1 MIEDNMNC
9 IDCLQQKV
17 DELTTILYKDD
28 ECPPKFVVSE
38 EVHCGKILIT
48 ASHLGYVHTDV
59 LFPNGDYGNVS
70 ISYLMEQLYNSICKK
85 RRVNNVMTEDYTNCI
100 DCLQKKVDELTV
112 NLYKG
117 DECPPKY
124 IVSEEIHRRKI
135 LLTISHLG
143 YVHTGVL
150 FPNTDFGNN
159 SIAYIMEQL
168 YNSTM

>member
-17 DELTTILYKDD
+17 DELTVSLYKGD

-38 EVHCGKILIT
+38 EIHCGKILLT
-48 ASHLGYVHTDV
+48 VSHLGYVHTDV

-70 ISYLMEQLYNSICKK
+70 IKYIIEQLVNSIFRNRNK
-85 RRVNNVMTEDYTNCI
+85 NNAITEDNMNCI

-124 IVSEEIHRRKI
+124 IVSEEIHRGKI

-150 FPNTDFGNN
+150 FPNTDFEDV

>member
-1 MIEDNMNC
+1 MTEDRTNC

-17 DELTTILYKDD
+17 DELTAILCKDD

-38 EVHCGKILIT
+38 EVHCGKILLT

-150 FPNTDFGNN
+150 FPNTDFEDV